1 MLRLFFLWLVRVG
14 DLEGEEGEE
23 VEEWFRRLLEES
35 IECFLLGA
43 NLSTQN
49 LSVEEEE
56 VSTIVTMVME

>member
-1 MLRLFFLWLVRVG
+1 MQRLFFLRLVRVG

-23 VEEWFRRLLEES
+23 WFGLLFEES

-49 LSVEEEE
+49 LSVEEEKCQPL
-56 VSTIVTMVME
+56 

>member
-14 DLEGEEGEE
+14 DLEGEE